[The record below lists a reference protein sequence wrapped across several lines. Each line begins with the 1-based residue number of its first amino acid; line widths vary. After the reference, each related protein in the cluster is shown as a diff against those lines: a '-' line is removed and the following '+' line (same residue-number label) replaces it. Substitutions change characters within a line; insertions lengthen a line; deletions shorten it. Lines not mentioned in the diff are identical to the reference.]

1 MANLNL
7 VVHAGGIRVDREQIE
22 KAMTP
27 APRGIWRPIPHIRLL
42 GGIQKTLE
50 RSGLKVT
57 AEAHALSHEGAR
69 YFGLMQLAAAGGDGA
84 SASDYGFV
92 VGLRN
97 SHDKTFPAGLAV
109 GSGVFVC
116 DNLAFSGE
124 IEIARK
130 HTTNINRDLPNLIE
144 RAVGQIGDARVRQ
157 DRRIS
162 AYKTTELSDAQAH
175 DFLIRSVDAQVISN
189 RRITDVLQE
198 WREPRHPEFAQG
210 RTAWRLFNAY
220 TEVMKDT
227 NLFERPKTT
236 QALHGLM
243 DTACGLSAVAAN

>member
-1 MANLNL
+1 MQNLNL
-7 VVHAGGIRVDREQIE
+7 VVHAGGIRVDREGIQ
-22 KAMTP
+22 KAQTP
-27 APRGIWRPIPHIRLL
+27 RAQGIWRPIPHIRLL
-42 GGIQKTLE
+42 GEVQKTLE

-57 AEAHALSHEGAR
+57 AEAHALSHEGNR
-69 YFGLMQLAAAGGDGA
+69 YFGLMQLAGGDGA

-97 SHDKTFPAGLAV
+97 SHDKSFPAGLAV

-144 RAVGQIGDARVRQ
+144 RAVGRIGDARIQQ
-157 DRRIS
+157 DRRIA

-175 DFLIRSVDAQVISN
+175 DFLIRSVDAQVIAN

-198 WREPRHPEFAQG
+198 WRSPRHPEFAEG

-220 TEVMKDT
+220 TEILKDA

-243 DTACGLSAVAAN
+243 DTACGLATAAAN